1 MHTLV
6 YWTKFLRANE
16 NVASL
21 CHAVVGVCQHSWWPK
36 PKASSGT
43 ESWCL
48 SGSLVSGPSLTG
60 NFRLLQTSGAWFSE
74 LDCNQ
79 LDINCQFQQQ
89 LTSTNYLHYGR
100 WSFLTKKYN
109 SAFWTLDS
117 STSWIVWVAAVFRW
131 RDMAF
136 LEHEGS
142 SLGFLSQM
150 PLWSCAPAIGNYWG
164 WSVCTGSCFLARQ
177 VVWSWMVGFSV
188 DLKYQGFSKCLQIHC
203 LCWQVFE

>member
-36 PKASSGT
+36 PKASSVT

-60 NFRLLQTSGAWFSE
+60 TFRLLQTSGAWFSE

-117 STSWIVWVAAVFRW
+117 STSWIQSGWLQFSDGGTWPSWSMRV
-131 RDMAF
+131 
-136 LEHEGS
+136 
-142 SLGFLSQM
+142 
-150 PLWSCAPAIGNYWG
+150 PLWDFYPKCPYGPVLLQLG
-164 WSVCTGSCFLARQ
+164 TTEGGVCVQDLA
-177 VVWSWMVGFSV
+177 SWLG
-188 DLKYQGFSKCLQIHC
+188 KWCEAE
-203 LCWQVFE
+203 W